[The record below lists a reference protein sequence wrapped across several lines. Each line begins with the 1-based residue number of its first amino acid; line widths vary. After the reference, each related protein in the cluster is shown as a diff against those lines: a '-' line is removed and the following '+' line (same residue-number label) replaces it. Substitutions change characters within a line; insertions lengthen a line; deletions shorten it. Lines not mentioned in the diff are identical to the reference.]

1 MRSVRASGRWYDPTL
16 VDDRAQYDS
25 GAGVYAPTD
34 HVVMVNRKLRDSP
47 HWRLWAP
54 ISRAVD

>member
-1 MRSVRASGRWYDPTL
+1 VRASGRWYDPTL